1 MMNPEIANSITALI
15 RYTNLDQTEALIGS
29 EYELGRLNW
38 DKIDNAKF
46 TTQRDF
52 ILIEVL
58 RFLSGRDTAIP
69 LSALKHLSID
79 DLGAVVM
86 ALQTYLGFNK
96 MAITFN

>member
-69 LSALKHLSID
+69 LSALKHLPID
-79 DLGAVVM
+79 DLGAVVV